1 MGTWTSLNCVAVHF
15 REQLTL
21 TVGKLKIDMCV
32 ALSIVRLGWK
42 SLRLGRP
49 TPTIVGHCFN
59 MLQLLDTA
67 LNLLQLLNT
76 AFSMLHLLDTAA
88 FPVGAY
94 NCSCSR
100 AFLCIQ
106 LQGVK

>member
-1 MGTWTSLNCVAVHF
+1 M
-15 REQLTL
+15 
-21 TVGKLKIDMCV
+21 GKLKIDMCV
-32 ALSIVRLGWK
+32 ALSIVRPGWK

-59 MLQLLDTA
+59 MLQLL
-67 LNLLQLLNT
+67 NT
-76 AFSMLHLLDTAA
+76 AFSMLQLLDTAA